1 MFSSALLSVVL
12 MVATSA
18 TAQLGRPAELRPIVE
33 PAARCVAQPYLSVA
47 VTGFTPPRNGSVE
60 LVVSIRGETSGE
72 VRELGRVAIFPAQRF
87 ASDLTG
93 AQRFG
98 FNVPKR
104 FVSQPAVVVV
114 ALEPAAGSSDAARA
128 TIGEA
133 RIGAGPG
140 GRC

>member
-1 MFSSALLSVVL
+1 
-12 MVATSA
+12 
-18 TAQLGRPAELRPIVE
+18 
-33 PAARCVAQPYLSVA
+33 
-47 VTGFTPPRNGSVE
+47 
-60 LVVSIRGETSGE
+60 
-72 VRELGRVAIFPAQRF
+72 
-87 ASDLTG
+87 
-93 AQRFG
+93 
-98 FNVPKR
+98 VPKR